1 MKCPEDAEAGRV
13 CTEEVEESSLVSTQY
28 WAGALACRD
37 STGNWE
43 YGSTHY
49 ILLNT
54 CLLGWKW

>member
-37 STGNWE
+37 STGSWE
-43 YGSTHY
+43 YGSTRY
-49 ILLNT
+49 CKTLV
-54 CLLGWKW
+54 C